1 MKRDRIQLYLIVLL
15 VGGLLAG
22 CTAGTVEDVVPE
34 ASRPVELHFSK
45 PDLGTPVLLSRAGE
59 EAAVP
64 AASATPLPEGATVR
78 ICGYLRGEEGTATA
92 EVPFSTAQ
100 PSFEATYV
108 VEKDG
113 SLSPCLA
120 DDTGGSFPALPAN
133 WSSGEAFTIS
143 MPFHRHV
150 GWKKMR
156 KGGM

>member
-92 EVPFSTAQ
+92 EV
-100 PSFEATYV
+100 
-108 VEKDG
+108 
-113 SLSPCLA
+113 
-120 DDTGGSFPALPAN
+120 GGKGRFFVALP
-133 WSSGEAFTIS
+133 
-143 MPFHRHV
+143 
-150 GWKKMR
+150 
-156 KGGM
+156 GG

>member
-34 ASRPVELHFSK
+34 ESRPVELRFSK

-78 ICGYLRGEEGTATA
+78 IYGYLRGEEGTATA

-113 SLSPCLA
+113 SLSPCLVDDAGVRQLGDAA
-120 DDTGGSFPALPAN
+120 DP
-133 WSSGEAFTIS
+133 
-143 MPFHRHV
+143 V
-150 GWKKMR
+150 G
-156 KGGM
+156 